1 MNKLNF
7 IDSFQLS
14 FSLDS
19 LVRNLIQ
26 DHFKYLREE
35 LDNNVLYLVIQK
47 QLYPHHNL
55 YLKCNVLLLTD
66 VLEKFKNNRLD
77 NCGLCP
83 SHN

>member
-1 MNKLNF
+1 MG
-7 IDSFQLS
+7 
-14 FSLDS
+14 
-19 LVRNLIQ
+19 
-26 DHFKYLREE
+26 EE

-55 YLKCNVLLLTD
+55 YLKCDVLLLTD